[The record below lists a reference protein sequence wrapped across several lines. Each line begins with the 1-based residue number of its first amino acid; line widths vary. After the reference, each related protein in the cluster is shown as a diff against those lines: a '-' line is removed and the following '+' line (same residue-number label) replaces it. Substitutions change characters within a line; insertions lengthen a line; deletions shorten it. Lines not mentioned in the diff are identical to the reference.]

1 MTRQEKSKS
10 GGRQSRSE
18 RDKDLPKDFSFL
30 FYFLVW
36 HVRTVV
42 VTGTYVVRDTVSD
55 EMDFRSLQERSTEAK
70 QSMQCVSSTHD
81 ACTVVTGRFL
91 SLIIHFLSKK
101 NFKTVTGTSGSRTR
115 ELSHPKRESYH

>member
-1 MTRQEKSKS
+1 MKRQEKSKS

-70 QSMQCVSSTHD
+70 QECM
-81 ACTVVTGRFL
+81 
-91 SLIIHFLSKK
+91 IHAVRKFY
-101 NFKTVTGTSGSRTR
+101 TR
-115 ELSHPKRESYH
+115 CLHRSHR